1 MCKQYH
7 LSLLLF
13 LFFSLCG
20 LFSQKQGKR
29 GSLQTLDIQVFLCP
43 WLLSAF
49 FIGRLVK
56 LKGLST
62 YNFRLMPLHY
72 SSLIGLEGWHAFQ
85 GTDEL
90 MIFCSH
96 SFLLA
101 IDSSTKNT
109 RELNSLRYSNS
120 SIWFIKKMSPLR
132 ESGFRNSRSFCL
144 WNPESG
150 KICLWN
156 LEPWVLESRIQ
167 FKESQIQVPL
177 TKIGIQYQGI
187 RNLLGGIPNPRLSCI
202 PLRGAEN
209 ELNTYHFLYF
219 YLLYLLN

>member
-1 MCKQYH
+1 MKRNWKIIKISNLLLCVYVSKQYH

-13 LFFSLCG
+13 LFFIFIFSLCG

-29 GSLQTLDIQVFLCP
+29 GSLQTHDIQVFLCP

-96 SFLLA
+96 IVSFLLL
-101 IDSSTKNT
+101 IPVQKIPGNSTH
-109 RELNSLRYSNS
+109 
-120 SIWFIKKMSPLR
+120 
-132 ESGFRNSRSFCL
+132 SGTL
-144 WNPESG
+144 T
-150 KICLWN
+150 
-156 LEPWVLESRIQ
+156 IQ
-167 FKESQIQVPL
+167 SDL
-177 TKIGIQYQGI
+177 
-187 RNLLGGIPNPRLSCI
+187 
-202 PLRGAEN
+202 
-209 ELNTYHFLYF
+209 
-219 YLLYLLN
+219 

>member
-1 MCKQYH
+1 
-7 LSLLLF
+7 
-13 LFFSLCG
+13 
-20 LFSQKQGKR
+20 
-29 GSLQTLDIQVFLCP
+29 
-43 WLLSAF
+43 
-49 FIGRLVK
+49 
-56 LKGLST
+56 
-62 YNFRLMPLHY
+62 MPLHY

-96 SFLLA
+96 IVSFLLL
-101 IDSSTKNT
+101 IPVQKIPGNC
-109 RELNSLRYSNS
+109 NSLRYSNS
-120 SIWFIKKMSPLR
+120 SIWFIKKMSPPR

-156 LEPWVLESRIQ
+156 LESWVLESRIQ

-187 RNLLGGIPNPRLSCI
+187 RNPLGRISNPRLSCI
-202 PLRGAEN
+202 PLRGTEN

-219 YLLYLLN
+219 YLLYQLN